1 MRDRYKILAA
11 KEMQRGKPKKGMVQI
26 AAFRYETDAV
36 SYFEKTTTTSM
47 RDWYLQLIDK
57 REKTIMLINEPV
69 VEITGHLA
77 NE

>member
-1 MRDRYKILAA
+1 
-11 KEMQRGKPKKGMVQI
+11 
-26 AAFRYETDAV
+26 
-36 SYFEKTTTTSM
+36 M